1 MKKNIKFLGI
11 QILWE
16 GLIMTMI
23 VALKMIL
30 NHKKVN
36 VLKVKVGH
44 LIKMNIIQMKMLNR
58 KFIMLKIMIKLV
70 NYMKFFKKYKVM
82 QLYF

>member
-1 MKKNIKFLGI
+1 
-11 QILWE
+11 
-16 GLIMTMI
+16 MTMI

-44 LIKMNIIQMKMLNR
+44 LIKMNII
-58 KFIMLKIMIKLV
+58 IIHMIL
-70 NYMKFFKKYKVM
+70 
-82 QLYF
+82 